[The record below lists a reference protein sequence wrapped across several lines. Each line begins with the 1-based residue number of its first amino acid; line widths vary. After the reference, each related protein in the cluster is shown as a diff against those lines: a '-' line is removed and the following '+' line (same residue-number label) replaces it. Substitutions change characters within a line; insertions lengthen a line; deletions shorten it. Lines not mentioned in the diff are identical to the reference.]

1 MAPKEPIPRASS
13 HHRMTEKTTVSYP
26 NRPALQ
32 SRLSH
37 RSQQTKTDRR
47 NQRWPLSILCNFPW
61 VCNSVKIRRS
71 PSGKGLPAGWSSLP
85 AVRAVRTL
93 PLGPGCCLPWCHLPC
108 PFLFS
113 SLTCYTFPTSSTWAH
128 IRRHIHGTAGTG
140 RCAHTETGT
149 RDSGDWKMHTQR
161 DTYTGQRGLE
171 DAHTWRHVHGT
182 VGTGKCTHMEAGTQ
196 DSGDWKIQMS
206 SPFFVM
212 HGLCPFLLRSLICC
226 CVLTNST

>member
-1 MAPKEPIPRASS
+1 MALKEPIPWASS
-13 HHRMTEKTTVSYP
+13 HHRMTEETSVSYL

-47 NQRWPLSILCNFPW
+47 NQRWPLSILYNFPW
-61 VCNSVKIRRS
+61 VCNSVKIQRS

-128 IRRHIHGTAGTG
+128 IG
-140 RCAHTETGT
+140 
-149 RDSGDWKMHTQR
+149 
-161 DTYTGQRGLE
+161 DTYTGQQGLE
-171 DAHTWRHVHGT
+171 DAHIRRQVHGT
-182 VGTGKCTHMEAGTQ
+182 VGTGKCTHTEAGTQ